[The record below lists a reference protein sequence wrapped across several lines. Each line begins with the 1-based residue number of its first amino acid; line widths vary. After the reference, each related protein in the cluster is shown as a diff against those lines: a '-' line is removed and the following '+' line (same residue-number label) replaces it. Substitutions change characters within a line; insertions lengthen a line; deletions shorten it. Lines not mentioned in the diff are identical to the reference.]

1 MIIRITKKYMGW
13 MPGETPDI
21 MRSLAKQ
28 LIEQGIAVPYNPARG
43 KLTEKQQTAQIV
55 NENKPQP
62 SVVVVPLP
70 ANTSTR
76 RTKNNSNT
84 NKK

>member
-21 MRSLAKQ
+21 MRDLAKQ

-62 SVVVVPLP
+62 NIVVVPLP
-70 ANTSTR
+70 ANTKR
-76 RTKNNSNT
+76 KRKNNLNT

>member
-1 MIIRITKKYMGW
+1 MIIRIIKIYQGW
-13 MPGETPDI
+13 MPGDTPDI
-21 MRSLAKQ
+21 MRDLAKQ

-62 SVVVVPLP
+62 NIVVVPLP
-70 ANTSTR
+70 ANAGSKR
-76 RTKNNSNT
+76 KNNSDT
-84 NKK
+84 KK

>member
-13 MPGETPDI
+13 MPGDTPDI
-21 MRSLAKQ
+21 MRDLAKQ

-62 SVVVVPLP
+62 NIVVVPLP
-70 ANTSTR
+70 ANTKPKA
-76 RTKNNSNT
+76 KNNSNT

>member
-21 MRSLAKQ
+21 MRDLAKQ

-70 ANTSTR
+70 ANTKPKR
-76 RTKNNSNT
+76 ATKNNSDI
-84 NKK
+84 KK

>member
-1 MIIRITKKYMGW
+1 MIIRIIKIYQGW
-13 MPGETPDI
+13 MPGDTPDI
-21 MRSLAKQ
+21 MRDLAKQ
-28 LIEQGIAVPYNPARG
+28 LIEQGIAVPFNPVRG

-62 SVVVVPLP
+62 NIVVVPLP
-70 ANTSTR
+70 ANTKR
-76 RTKNNSNT
+76 KRKNNLNT

>member
-1 MIIRITKKYMGW
+1 
-13 MPGETPDI
+13 MPGDTPDI
-21 MRSLAKQ
+21 MRDLAKQ
-28 LIEQGIAVPYNPARG
+28 LIEQGIAVPFNPARG

-62 SVVVVPLP
+62 NIVVVPLP
-70 ANTSTR
+70 ANTGTR
-76 RTKNNSNT
+76 RKNNSNT

>member
-1 MIIRITKKYMGW
+1 MIIRFVKKYQGW
-13 MPGETPDI
+13 MPGDTPDI
-21 MRSLAKQ
+21 MRDVAKQ
-28 LIEQGIAVPYNPARG
+28 LIEQGIAVPFNPVRG
-43 KLTEKQQTAQIV
+43 KLTEAQQTAQIV

-62 SVVVVPLP
+62 NIVVVPLP
-70 ANTSTR
+70 ANAKP

>member
-1 MIIRITKKYMGW
+1 MIIRIIKIYQGW
-13 MPGETPDI
+13 MPGDTPDI
-21 MRSLAKQ
+21 MRDLAKQ

-70 ANTSTR
+70 ANTGTR
-76 RTKNNSNT
+76 RKNNSNT

>member
-1 MIIRITKKYMGW
+1 
-13 MPGETPDI
+13 MPGDTPDI
-21 MRSLAKQ
+21 MRDLAKQ

-43 KLTEKQQTAQIV
+43 KLTEQQQTAQIV

-62 SVVVVPLP
+62 NIVVVPLP
-70 ANTSTR
+70 ANTKR

>member
-1 MIIRITKKYMGW
+1 
-13 MPGETPDI
+13 MPGDTPDI
-21 MRSLAKQ
+21 MRDLAKQ

-62 SVVVVPLP
+62 NIVVVPLP
-70 ANTSTR
+70 ANTKR
-76 RTKNNSNT
+76 KRKNNLNT